1 MCIRDRTNLAVL
13 EKGCENLDKH
23 IENVRDKFGLP
34 VVVAINR
41 FPTDDVEELEFLKKH
56 CDDLGVRAAIS
67 EVVGRGGDGG
77 FELAKEVL
85 DSLEHEKPDFRFLYE
100 LDSPVKDKIE
110 KLAKEIYGAK
120 GVIYSGSA
128 ERDIRTI
135 EKQGLGG
142 LPICTAKT
150 QLSLTDDPALR
161 GAPTD
166 WELNVREV
174 RISAGAGFCLLYT
187 SRCV

>member
-1 MCIRDRTNLAVL
+1 LIP
-13 EKGCENLDKH
+13 K
-23 IENVRDKFGLP
+23 
-34 VVVAINR
+34 
-41 FPTDDVEELEFLKKH
+41 
-56 CDDLGVRAAIS
+56 
-67 EVVGRGGDGG
+67 VGPSDGG

-174 RISAGAGFCLLYT
+174 RVSAGAGFIVPLCGQMMTMPGLPKHPAAENVDIDDEGNIVGLF
-187 SRCV
+187 